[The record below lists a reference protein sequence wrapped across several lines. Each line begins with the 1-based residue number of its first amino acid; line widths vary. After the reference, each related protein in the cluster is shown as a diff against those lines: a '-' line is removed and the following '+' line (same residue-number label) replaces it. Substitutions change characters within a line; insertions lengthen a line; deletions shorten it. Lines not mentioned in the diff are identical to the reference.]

1 MNNTCLGG
9 IHNMSN
15 YCIGIDIGGTTVKCG
30 LFKSSGDL
38 VDKWEV
44 PTRKEGAGKN
54 ILSDVAEALL
64 KKLDEHGLKKTDIL
78 GCGLGVPGPVEPNG
92 YVSVCVNLGWRDIY
106 PAREMS
112 ALLGGHI
119 PCKVGNDANVAAL
132 GEMWMGGG
140 KGHSSIV
147 AVTLGTGV
155 GGGIIIDGKIVSGA
169 HGLGGEIGHMHIRE
183 EETEFCNC
191 GGRGCLEQVASA
203 TGIAREALRNL
214 KAVDTPSKMREFGDK
229 ITAKDVCDC
238 AKEGDKLAIKT
249 METCCRYL
257 GWDLALISYVV
268 DPEAFVI
275 GGGVSKAGSYLINL
289 IKVYFE
295 QYTQLSMNKPQIVLA
310 TLGNDAGIY
319 GCARMVLE

>member
-1 MNNTCLGG
+1 
-9 IHNMSN
+9 MSN
-15 YCIGIDIGGTTVKCG
+15 YCVGIDIGGTTVKCG
-30 LFKSSGDL
+30 LFKVTGEL
-38 VDKWEV
+38 IEKWEV
-44 PTRKEGAGKN
+44 PTRKEEAGKN
-54 ILSDVAEALL
+54 ILPDVAAAL
-64 KKLDEHGLKKTDIL
+64 KEKVKSHGLKGTDIH
-78 GCGLGVPGPVEPNG
+78 GVGLGVPGPVEPNG
-92 YVSVCVNLGWRDIY
+92 HVSVCVNLGWKDIY

-112 ALLGGHI
+112 ALLGGGI

-140 KGHSSIV
+140 KGHNSIV

-155 GGGIIIDGKIVSGA
+155 GGGIIIDGKIVAGA

-183 EETEFCNC
+183 EEKEFCNC

-203 TGIAREALRNL
+203 TGIAREAKRNL
-214 KAVDTPSKMREFGDK
+214 AASEEASMMREFGDA

-238 AKEGDKLAIKT
+238 AKKGDKLAIKT

-257 GWDLALISYVV
+257 GWDLALIAYVI

-275 GGGVSKAGSYLINL
+275 GGGVSKAGAYLINL

-295 QYTQLSMNKPQIVLA
+295 EFTQLSKNKPEIVLA
-310 TLGNDAGIY
+310 KLGNDAGIY